1 MLPPNAIFELKM
13 HKNAFGAEAS
23 PLGELT
29 ALHQIPQVLF
39 RGHFAAG
46 EGRERKGRKEGKE
59 SGGGVPPLL
68 FCNLITGYY

>member
-39 RGHFAAG
+39 RGHLRQG
-46 EGRERKGRKEGKE
+46 RGGRGREGRREKKAEGAFPH
-59 SGGGVPPLL
+59 SF